1 VAMVGGTTTGTT
13 LAMMPLFE
21 EVEIPFI
28 SLAGAVQIIEPVR
41 KWVFKTP
48 HTDRMACEKIFA
60 DAKKRGLTTVALIWG
75 TGAFGKSMRE
85 QCVAAASRSGIT
97 IAHEESY
104 SPRDSDITPQLT
116 NIRGKAGI
124 AAVIN
129 ADFGQGPAIVTRN
142 YRQVGMQLPFYQSHG
157 VASKQFIELA
167 GPAANGVRLPAS
179 ALLVADKLPDGD
191 PQKPVVA
198 FSGLTAGAVYALV
211 ALGFTLI
218 FNSCGVINFA
228 QGEFVMLGGMITVF
242 LSLAGLPLPLAACLA
257 IVAVVLVGF
266 GIHVFAIDRA
276 RDATTV
282 ALIVITIGASIFLRG
297 AAQVLFDKRF
307 HTLPSWFGDNPIV
320 VGGAAI
326 LPQSLAV
333 LGVAAVIVVLLW
345 ALIDRTLL
353 GKAIVATASN
363 QLAASLAGINT
374 RLMVG
379 LSFAISAAIGAAA
392 GIVITPIMFTS
403 YDIGTLLA
411 LKGFAAAMLGGI
423 GHPVGA
429 VVSGIV
435 LGLSEAF
442 SAGYF
447 SSQYKDAVAL
457 VLLLAVLFACPQ
469 GLLGRPSPER
479 V

>member
-1 VAMVGGTTTGTT
+1 
-13 LAMMPLFE
+13 
-21 EVEIPFI
+21 
-28 SLAGAVQIIEPVR
+28 
-41 KWVFKTP
+41 
-48 HTDRMACEKIFA
+48 MAE
-60 DAKKRGLTTVALIWG
+60 LL
-75 TGAFGKSMRE
+75 
-85 QCVAAASRSGIT
+85 
-97 IAHEESY
+97 
-104 SPRDSDITPQLT
+104 
-116 NIRGKAGI
+116 
-124 AAVIN
+124 
-129 ADFGQGPAIVTRN
+129 
-142 YRQVGMQLPFYQSHG
+142 
-157 VASKQFIELA
+157 QF
-167 GPAANGVRLPAS
+167 
-179 ALLVADKLPDGD
+179 
-191 PQKPVVA
+191 A

-242 LSLAGLPLPLAACLA
+242 LGLAGLPLPLAACLA
-257 IVAVVLVGF
+257 IVAAVLVGL
-266 GIHVFAIDRA
+266 GIHAFAIDRA

-297 AAQVLFDKRF
+297 VAQVLFDKRF

-345 ALIDRTLL
+345 ALINRTLL
-353 GKAIVATASN
+353 GKAILATASN
-363 QLAASLAGINT
+363 QLAARLAGINT

-392 GIVITPIMFTS
+392 GIVITPITFTS

-423 GHPVGA
+423 GNPLGA
-429 VVSGIV
+429 VVGGVV